1 MEIGLLLQLVL
12 KDDKVI
18 PMEIVSKY
26 AQTVDQKV
34 KNGSTYRDPVVTL
47 HFRLGYLFQW
57 VVITLALFALC
68 LLFAE

>member
-1 MEIGLLLQLVL
+1 MEIGSLLQLVL

-18 PMEIVSKY
+18 PIEIVSKY

-47 HFRLGYLFQW
+47 HFL
-57 VVITLALFALC
+57 
-68 LLFAE
+68 